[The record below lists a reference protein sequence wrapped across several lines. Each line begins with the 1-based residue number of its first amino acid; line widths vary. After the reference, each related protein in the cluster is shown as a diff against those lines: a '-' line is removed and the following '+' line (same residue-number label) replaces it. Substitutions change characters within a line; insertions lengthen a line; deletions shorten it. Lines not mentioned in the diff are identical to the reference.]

1 MESNR
6 DIMTMLRAA
15 TTAYSIP
22 RPHRRIT
29 SMKTHR
35 APLNRKILLGVMLL
49 SATLSAPIV
58 QAAEDEQI
66 NIDDLS
72 ISQLRS
78 EIEKIQ
84 TEFYRVFNQLNSDDD
99 FDVECQ
105 KYTPTGSNIP
115 QVGCEPRF
123 LTKRRG
129 QNANDYRLGADELV
143 DNDALVQ
150 ELAPEFA
157 QLTAKMNA
165 LAAENQYFRE
175 LGQILQMLQGR
186 LKELGR

>member
-1 MESNR
+1 MSIQR
-6 DIMTMLRAA
+6 TIFCGMSMLCA
-15 TTAYSIP
+15 
-22 RPHRRIT
+22 
-29 SMKTHR
+29 M
-35 APLNRKILLGVMLL
+35 
-49 SATLSAPIV
+49 TLSAFLSV
-58 QAAEDEQI
+58 QAAEEEQI

-72 ISQLRS
+72 IPQLRA

-84 TEFYRVFNQLNSDDD
+84 AEFYRVFNQLNTEDD
-99 FDVECQ
+99 FDVECS

-115 QVGCEPRF
+115 QTGCEPRF

-143 DNDALVQ
+143 DNDALVK
-150 ELAPEFA
+150 ELQPEFEK
-157 QLTAKMNA
+157 LTAKMND
-165 LAAENQYFRE
+165 LAKDNQYFRE